1 VKVGTLLTLT
11 ELGRYFFEQAR
22 QGAPAAP
29 MRSGPWLGC
38 SGTGKRRQFGIGF
51 VESTLNEQLLPEL
64 IRRFRLT
71 APDVEIVLLDLTTL
85 EQTDALKEGRI
96 DIGFG

>member
-1 VKVGTLLTLT
+1 MLQRHRCDPGHGSAAA
-11 ELGRYFFEQAR
+11 ERAR
-22 QGAPAAP
+22 GGSSA
-29 MRSGPWLGC
+29 SGSWNP
-38 SGTGKRRQFGIGF
+38 
-51 VESTLNEQLLPEL
+51 TLNEQLLPEL

-71 APDVEIVLLDLTTL
+71 APDVEIALLDLTTL

>member
-1 VKVGTLLTLT
+1 
-11 ELGRYFFEQAR
+11 
-22 QGAPAAP
+22 
-29 MRSGPWLGC
+29 
-38 SGTGKRRQFGIGF
+38 
-51 VESTLNEQLLPEL
+51 LPEL

-71 APDVEIVLLDLTTL
+71 APDVEIALLDLTTL